1 MICANELLAVSM
13 KKIKYGYALGVLIGS
28 AFWLFVIGYVFY
40 ELFNRLINDSG
51 DPFPVLTVIMAFAI
65 LVRQASL
72 SEKFKK
78 IQDWINK

>member
-1 MICANELLAVSM
+1 M

-28 AFWLFVIGYVFY
+28 AVWLFVIGYVFY

>member
-1 MICANELLAVSM
+1 M

>member
-1 MICANELLAVSM
+1 M
-13 KKIKYGYALGVLIGS
+13 KKVKYGYAAGVLIGS

-40 ELFNRLINDSG
+40 ELFNRLITDSG
-51 DPFPVLTVIMAFAI
+51 DPFPVLTVIMSFAI

-72 SEKFKK
+72 SDKFKK